1 MRFYGLRVAVELF
14 CSTYSSF
21 SKVVHSLILFEKN
34 VFCFTLFHQE
44 AESDSFCSFANI
56 SAWAEN
62 EKVLSKYHKETPT
75 LWSL

>member
-34 VFCFTLFHQE
+34 VFCSFFFIRKLNCT
-44 AESDSFCSFANI
+44 FCSFANI
-56 SAWAEN
+56 FAWALEGV
-62 EKVLSKYHKETPT
+62 EQIP
-75 LWSL
+75 